1 MLMSPENSAFSNFW
15 MDQDSRVST
24 SHIVIHMS
32 IPYTCPF
39 LTYVYIQGYY
49 RRHEDY
55 LPILTKNFTGCF
67 RAPVLTT
74 AVLIRLS
81 SPKTQGLVY
90 HPPPSSFN
98 GPTDDVVQFA
108 FSAKTEGD

>member
-1 MLMSPENSAFSNFW
+1 M
-15 MDQDSRVST
+15 
-24 SHIVIHMS
+24 
-32 IPYTCPF
+32 CPF
-39 LTYVYIQGYY
+39 LTHVYMQGYY

-55 LPILTKNFTGCF
+55 LPILTRNFTGCF

-74 AVLIRLS
+74 AILIHLS

-90 HPPPSSFN
+90 HPPPPGFN
-98 GPTDDVVQFA
+98 GPPDDIVQFA